1 MTTATPLTLLDAC
14 AVINFYA
21 TRHMDR
27 VLATMPGTV
36 AIADVV
42 PRESQ
47 FVRAGTEGDDEDS
60 DERERVELQPF
71 VATGLLTVIASDD
84 ENELLTFLDFSLQ
97 VDDGEAKTAAI
108 AFHRQATVITD
119 DRKAIRLLTG
129 HDVVV
134 ESTLEILKSCCDQV
148 TASESYVREILT
160 NLQTRARYEPG
171 RGHPYRAWWDHVLGG

>member
-1 MTTATPLTLLDAC
+1 MTTTPLTLLDDC

-27 VLATMPGTV
+27 VLATMSGTV
-36 AIADVV
+36 AIVDIVAK
-42 PRESQ
+42 ESQ
-47 FVRAGTEGDDEDS
+47 FVRAGASGDDEDS

-71 VATGLLTVIASDD
+71 IATGLLTIIGSDD
-84 ENELLTFLDFSLQ
+84 ENELLTYLDFSLE
-97 VDDGEAKTAAI
+97 VDDGEAMTAALT
-108 AFHRQATVITD
+108 FHRQATVITD

-129 HDVVV
+129 HGVVV
-134 ESTLEILKSCCDQV
+134 QSTLEILKSCCDQI

-171 RGHPYRAWWDHVLGG
+171 RGHPYRAWWDQVLGG